1 MLSNTARAWR
11 SRNELESS
19 LPEYVYEDESP
30 KSQQFQQ
37 PAHFLQLSEGVI
49 MSRERRR
56 LENRG
61 GERQREWAR
70 RRWGQKTLVNSHTL
84 QEKRIERERNY
95 FVEVFPGMLGSVP
108 KTNSK
113 LEEDVQHSELMQLSL
128 LFVGGRSS
136 RMVLSLPLPLQLLL
150 VALLLNTM
158 PCHAE
163 LRARDPDVA
172 EGPTAGL
179 GGWPQQ
185 QAPGIFRA
193 AHWPIPHGHHGTG
206 RALQPPMGTST
217 WPMLPSSG
225 SSHQPTK
232 MGQWPGVISPLS
244 SSSRAV
250 FSPSRNW
257 CAFVQRRVL
266 TVAVLCGTEKFQMK
280 SVTPCPGHDPECQM
294 TNLHALCPVGVRTE
308 ADLLEGAGWENSL
321 GQDSPRGPSLPAPA
335 LFGIG
340 GATRPSTPLPI
351 MDSAS
356 LLMVHQGFAAMMTH
370 LQPVLD
376 TFNHSLARLSSEVEA
391 ISTDLQKLKQNQEN
405 NVSHSGTIEE
415 KLADSFEQIRQMQA
429 QLNLQEKHMEQTMQ
443 SQQDLLQHNL
453 TNLKND
459 IDHHINQN
467 YEDIQGNLQYLTA
480 SVEEIRLSQ
489 ERLEELTQ
497 GERPL
502 SGPTGSQ
509 PAPMSNA
516 WEAISSLDEKVL
528 NNNMQLRALSVNSR
542 HFVSFT
548 QNLEHGLQ
556 NLSQILDQ
564 VHQDSEVRF
573 AEAGLEVE
581 AVRVAALNS
590 INEVAAN
597 LSMQA
602 NQLRELELYMDSF
615 YQHLQSNEPTTA
627 EETCRCKEISK
638 SLVRLEQEIA
648 NVTDLARENR
658 YALEDEE
665 AKKGQGDWPVE
676 LEDLNQG
683 LLSVKESLA
692 FEQAKSR
699 ALNDNVS
706 QLKALLLGSQKEI
719 FEFKECVVAKS
730 AEIRH
735 LSESFSSLLK
745 DATRHADVL
754 EVLIGDEVMEFLS
767 WSSSQQQELSI
778 PILLQKMQLLQEKI
792 ESHESRLASVR
803 RKREERDHMNTD
815 ILGAFSEQSLIKEQG
830 TAAADERD
838 SLAEAFVRQLDRDYS
853 ASNIWSLGRKMEE
866 LAERLSQLEE
876 QHHNCTA
883 APSGDMVELQ
893 GEVVSLRQALEDHL
907 RTFQNLFTYTEE
919 LSSSPHSLK
928 LDQLWT
934 EINRKDRKRKDKM
947 EARSNLRKE
956 PKRTGKYPFCSVQ
969 NENESVKHECNLCI
983 ICVRCLNALL
993 WTTLRL
999 QNDKAN
1005 QKIHSQTSY
1014 IQPPPPANIVLH
1026 TISYSASKGPSYSSV
1041 AFIAGLD
1048 DRTSR
1053 RGTLLFQKVTLN
1065 HGNAYS
1071 PSSGAFGAPQTGVYL
1086 FLVTLDFEK
1095 GPCLVRLMRDAVP
1108 AATFRQEQGQ
1118 GELRSRAFLLELRKG
1133 ERVMLE
1139 LLKGT
1144 VGQRQPNENTLSGI
1158 LLFST
1163 EDTDYKQDWI
1173 PEGATKTQCYCNR
1186 ISDPSKREVLC
1197 STAPPTV
1204 VTVS

>member
-1 MLSNTARAWR
+1 
-11 SRNELESS
+11 
-19 LPEYVYEDESP
+19 
-30 KSQQFQQ
+30 
-37 PAHFLQLSEGVI
+37 
-49 MSRERRR
+49 
-56 LENRG
+56 
-61 GERQREWAR
+61 
-70 RRWGQKTLVNSHTL
+70 
-84 QEKRIERERNY
+84 
-95 FVEVFPGMLGSVP
+95 
-108 KTNSK
+108 
-113 LEEDVQHSELMQLSL
+113 
-128 LFVGGRSS
+128 
-136 RMVLSLPLPLQLLL
+136 
-150 VALLLNTM
+150 
-158 PCHAE
+158 
-163 LRARDPDVA
+163 
-172 EGPTAGL
+172 
-179 GGWPQQ
+179 
-185 QAPGIFRA
+185 
-193 AHWPIPHGHHGTG
+193 
-206 RALQPPMGTST
+206 
-217 WPMLPSSG
+217 
-225 SSHQPTK
+225 
-232 MGQWPGVISPLS
+232 
-244 SSSRAV
+244 
-250 FSPSRNW
+250 
-257 CAFVQRRVL
+257 
-266 TVAVLCGTEKFQMK
+266 
-280 SVTPCPGHDPECQM
+280 
-294 TNLHALCPVGVRTE
+294 
-308 ADLLEGAGWENSL
+308 
-321 GQDSPRGPSLPAPA
+321 
-335 LFGIG
+335 
-340 GATRPSTPLPI
+340 
-351 MDSAS
+351 
-356 LLMVHQGFAAMMTH
+356 
-370 LQPVLD
+370 
-376 TFNHSLARLSSEVEA
+376 
-391 ISTDLQKLKQNQEN
+391 
-405 NVSHSGTIEE
+405 
-415 KLADSFEQIRQMQA
+415 
-429 QLNLQEKHMEQTMQ
+429 
-443 SQQDLLQHNL
+443 
-453 TNLKND
+453 
-459 IDHHINQN
+459 
-467 YEDIQGNLQYLTA
+467 
-480 SVEEIRLSQ
+480 
-489 ERLEELTQ
+489 
-497 GERPL
+497 
-502 SGPTGSQ
+502 
-509 PAPMSNA
+509 
-516 WEAISSLDEKVL
+516 
-528 NNNMQLRALSVNSR
+528 MQLRALSVNSR

-815 ILGAFSEQSLIKEQG
+815 VLGAFSEQSLIKEQG

-956 PKRTGKYPFCSVQ
+956 PKRT
-969 NENESVKHECNLCI
+969 
-983 ICVRCLNALL
+983 
-993 WTTLRL
+993 
-999 QNDKAN
+999 
-1005 QKIHSQTSY
+1005 
-1014 IQPPPPANIVLH
+1014 
-1026 TISYSASKGPSYSSV
+1026 ASKGPSYSSV

-1071 PSSGAFGAPQTGVYL
+1071 PSSGAFDAPQTGVYL

-1108 AATFRQEQGQ
+1108 AATFRQEQRQ

-1173 PEGATKTQCYCNR
+1173 R
-1186 ISDPSKREVLC
+1186 D
-1197 STAPPTV
+1197 
-1204 VTVS
+1204 